1 MPDEVDD
8 DQAAALLLQGLTAM
22 ALVRDCARIEPG
34 ETIVVEAAAGG
45 TGSLSVQ
52 LAKAAGAKVIGLA
65 SSEEKRALVERL
77 GADATVDSRSEDLGA
92 AIREANDGERVDA
105 VLHMSGGE
113 AFDAELGVLAPL
125 GRMVVFGIAS
135 REQRDV
141 STAALLRGSKAVIG
155 FWLVHLLARRELV
168 APMIGELLGA
178 VAAGELEVT
187 VGERLSALR
196 GRARARRPDRPPHH
210 RQAPLWTRAES
221 EPRFKD
227 LGLAPEIQQAIDEL
241 GFDEP
246 TPIQEQA
253 IPELLGGHDVI
264 GQAQTGTGKTAAF
277 GLPLLQYLD
286 PDNDEVQAVV
296 LTPTREL
303 CIQVTQAL
311 RAYAEHLDVEIVAVF
326 GGAPIKSQQ
335 AQLRAGAH
343 VVVAT
348 VGRMMDLMSRRS
360 LVLTAARY
368 VVLDE
373 ADEMLDLGF
382 IEDVEKILR
391 MCPSG
396 RQTAL
401 FSATMPPP
409 VKRLAESYMYDPTTI
424 SITPKTL
431 TVDAIAQAFVEV
443 PAKEKA
449 ARLVELL
456 KTEEPE
462 QAIIFCRTKIGASK
476 LEKTLKDKGLD
487 VKALHGDLSQGVR
500 DGVMIAFKDHRV
512 RLLVATDI
520 AARGLDI
527 EHVTHVINYDVPA
540 SSEVYVHRIGRTGR
554 VGRTG
559 RAITLVTPAQ
569 RDEIDRIERDVK
581 TTIGEWESPEERLE
595 HAPRPRRR
603 ERRIPRSPAR
613 AEELRSLR
621 RPRGRGDDPR
631 PERGPRTRSRGDRR
645 CGSRQALRQPR
656 RAQRHHGGGPALGA
670 ARGRRPA
677 RGGDPRRPRPAP
689 LLLRRGRPRVKPSA
703 AVEFLDGTKLKG
715 KEIRLEIAKS

>member
-1 MPDEVDD
+1 M
-8 DQAAALLLQGLTAM
+8 TAF
-22 ALVRDCARIEPG
+22 R
-34 ETIVVEAAAGG
+34 
-45 TGSLSVQ
+45 
-52 LAKAAGAKVIGLA
+52 
-65 SSEEKRALVERL
+65 
-77 GADATVDSRSEDLGA
+77 
-92 AIREANDGERVDA
+92 
-105 VLHMSGGE
+105 
-113 AFDAELGVLAPL
+113 ELG
-125 GRMVVFGIAS
+125 
-135 REQRDV
+135 
-141 STAALLRGSKAVIG
+141 
-155 FWLVHLLARRELV
+155 
-168 APMIGELLGA
+168 
-178 VAAGELEVT
+178 
-187 VGERLSALR
+187 LS
-196 GRARARRPDRPPHH
+196 P
-210 RQAPLWTRAES
+210 Q
-221 EPRFKD
+221 
-227 LGLAPEIQQAIDEL
+227 IQQALDEL
-241 GFDEP
+241 GFEDP
-246 TPIQEQA
+246 TPIQDQA

-286 PDNDEVQAVV
+286 PENDEVQAVV

-311 RAYAEHLDVEIVAVF
+311 RSYAEHLDVEIVAVF

-335 AQLRAGAH
+335 AQLRSGAH

-368 VVLDE
+368 IVLDE

-431 TVDAIAQAFVEV
+431 TVDAIAQAYVEV

-456 KTEEPE
+456 RIEEPE
-462 QAIIFCRTKIGASK
+462 QAIIFCRTKIGASR

-487 VKALHGDLSQGVR
+487 VKALHGDMSQGSR

-527 EHVTHVINYDVPA
+527 EHVTHVINFDVPA

-559 RAITLVTPAQ
+559 RAITFVTPAQ
-569 RDEIDRIERDVK
+569 REEIGRIEHDVK
-581 TTIGEWESPEERLE
+581 TTIGEWETPEERIE

-603 ERRIPRSPAR
+603 ERPEVEKA
-613 AEELRSLR
+613 AQV
-621 RPRGRGDDPR
+621 
-631 PERGPRTRSRGDRR
+631 PERNASDSPDGKPSGAVKLFVNRGERSGITEEDLRW
-645 CGSRQALRQPR
+645 ALRE
-656 RAQRHHGGGPALGA
+656 GA
-670 ARGRRPA
+670 VLSEEAIHDVHVLHRFSFVHV
-677 RGGDPRRPRPAP
+677 DPDVAERT
-689 LLLRRGRPRVKPSA
+689 
-703 AVEFLDGTKLKG
+703 VEYLNGTKLKG
-715 KEIRLEIAKS
+715 REIRLEIAKN

>member
-1 MPDEVDD
+1 M
-8 DQAAALLLQGLTAM
+8 TAF
-22 ALVRDCARIEPG
+22 
-34 ETIVVEAAAGG
+34 
-45 TGSLSVQ
+45 
-52 LAKAAGAKVIGLA
+52 K
-65 SSEEKRALVERL
+65 
-77 GADATVDSRSEDLGA
+77 
-92 AIREANDGERVDA
+92 
-105 VLHMSGGE
+105 
-113 AFDAELGVLAPL
+113 ELG
-125 GRMVVFGIAS
+125 
-135 REQRDV
+135 
-141 STAALLRGSKAVIG
+141 
-155 FWLVHLLARRELV
+155 
-168 APMIGELLGA
+168 
-178 VAAGELEVT
+178 
-187 VGERLSALR
+187 LS
-196 GRARARRPDRPPHH
+196 P
-210 RQAPLWTRAES
+210 Q
-221 EPRFKD
+221 
-227 LGLAPEIQQAIDEL
+227 IQQALDEL
-241 GFDEP
+241 GFTDP
-246 TPIQEQA
+246 TPIQDQA

-311 RAYAEHLDVEIVAVF
+311 RSYAEHLDVEIVAVF

-335 AQLRAGAH
+335 AQLRSGAH

-368 VVLDE
+368 IVLDE

-431 TVDAIAQAFVEV
+431 TVDAIAQAYVEV

-456 KTEEPE
+456 RVEEPE
-462 QAIIFCRTKIGASK
+462 QAIIFCRTKIGASR
-476 LEKTLKDKGLD
+476 LEKTLKDKNLD
-487 VKALHGDLSQGVR
+487 VKALHGDMSQGSR

-559 RAITLVTPAQ
+559 RAITFVTPAQ
-569 RDEIDRIERDVK
+569 RDEIGRIEHDVK
-581 TTIGEWESPEERLE
+581 TTIGEWETPEERLE

-603 ERRIPRSPAR
+603 ERQERSEAVAAKPSVEEGDDDSR
-613 AEELRSLR
+613 AEEDGDAVKLFVNRGERSGISEEDLRWALQE
-621 RPRGRGDDPR
+621 GAVLDDEQIHDVSVLHRFSFVRVSPDVA
-631 PERGPRTRSRGDRR
+631 ERT
-645 CGSRQALRQPR
+645 
-656 RAQRHHGGGPALGA
+656 
-670 ARGRRPA
+670 
-677 RGGDPRRPRPAP
+677 
-689 LLLRRGRPRVKPSA
+689 
-703 AVEFLDGTKLKG
+703 VEYLDGTKVKG
-715 KEIRLEIAKS
+715 KEIRLEIARN

>member
-1 MPDEVDD
+1 
-8 DQAAALLLQGLTAM
+8 LTAF
-22 ALVRDCARIEPG
+22 
-34 ETIVVEAAAGG
+34 T
-45 TGSLSVQ
+45 
-52 LAKAAGAKVIGLA
+52 
-65 SSEEKRALVERL
+65 
-77 GADATVDSRSEDLGA
+77 
-92 AIREANDGERVDA
+92 
-105 VLHMSGGE
+105 
-113 AFDAELGVLAPL
+113 
-125 GRMVVFGIAS
+125 
-135 REQRDV
+135 
-141 STAALLRGSKAVIG
+141 
-155 FWLVHLLARRELV
+155 
-168 APMIGELLGA
+168 
-178 VAAGELEVT
+178 
-187 VGERLSALR
+187 
-196 GRARARRPDRPPHH
+196 
-210 RQAPLWTRAES
+210 
-221 EPRFKD
+221 D
-227 LGLAPEIQQAIDEL
+227 LGLSPKIQQALDEL
-241 GFDEP
+241 GFEKP
-246 TPIQEQA
+246 SPIQEQA
-253 IPELLGGHDVI
+253 IPELLAGHDVI

-286 PDNDEVQAVV
+286 PENDEVQAVV

-311 RAYAEHLDVEIVAVF
+311 RSYAEHLDVEIVAVF
-326 GGAPIKSQQ
+326 GGAPIRSQQ
-335 AQLRAGAH
+335 SQLRSGAH

-409 VKRLAESYMYDPTTI
+409 IKKLAEGYMYDPTTI
-424 SITPKTL
+424 RITPKTL

-443 PAKEKA
+443 PAKDKA

-462 QAIIFCRTKIGASK
+462 QAIIFTRTKIGASK
-476 LEKTLKDKGLD
+476 LERTLKDKGLD

-512 RLLVATDI
+512 KLLVATDI

-527 EHVTHVINYDVPA
+527 EHVTHVINFDVPN
-540 SSEVYVHRIGRTGR
+540 SSEIYVHRIGRTGR

-559 RAITLVTPAQ
+559 RAITFVTPAE
-569 RDEIDRIERDVK
+569 RDEIGRIERDVK
-581 TTIGEWESPEERLE
+581 TSIGEWESPEERLE

-603 ERRIPRSPAR
+603 ERSSERRERPQRQPAGEPAASDNGAGGEDRDSGEGDGRETTKLFINRGERSGIG
-613 AEELRSLR
+613 EEDLRW
-621 RPRGRGDDPR
+621 
-631 PERGPRTRSRGDRR
+631 
-645 CGSRQALRQPR
+645 ALRE
-656 RAQRHHGGGPALGA
+656 GA
-670 ARGRRPA
+670 VLPEEAIHDVRVLHRFSFVEV
-677 RGGDPRRPRPAP
+677 DPDQAERT
-689 LLLRRGRPRVKPSA
+689 
-703 AVEFLDGTKLKG
+703 VEFLDGTKLKG

>member
-1 MPDEVDD
+1 V
-8 DQAAALLLQGLTAM
+8 TA
-22 ALVRDCARIEPG
+22 
-34 ETIVVEAAAGG
+34 
-45 TGSLSVQ
+45 
-52 LAKAAGAKVIGLA
+52 
-65 SSEEKRALVERL
+65 
-77 GADATVDSRSEDLGA
+77 
-92 AIREANDGERVDA
+92 
-105 VLHMSGGE
+105 
-113 AFDAELGVLAPL
+113 
-125 GRMVVFGIAS
+125 
-135 REQRDV
+135 
-141 STAALLRGSKAVIG
+141 
-155 FWLVHLLARRELV
+155 
-168 APMIGELLGA
+168 
-178 VAAGELEVT
+178 
-187 VGERLSALR
+187 
-196 GRARARRPDRPPHH
+196 
-210 RQAPLWTRAES
+210 
-221 EPRFKD
+221 FKE
-227 LGLAPEIQQAIDEL
+227 LGLAPEIQQALDEL
-241 GFDEP
+241 GYTEP
-246 TPIQEQA
+246 SPIQEKA
-253 IPELLGGHDVI
+253 IPELLAGHDVI

-277 GLPLLQYLD
+277 GLPLLQYID
-286 PDNDEVQAVV
+286 PSDDEVQAVV

-368 VVLDE
+368 IVLDE

-409 VKRLAESYMYDPTTI
+409 VKRLAESYMYDPQTI
-424 SITPKTL
+424 KITPKKL

-443 PAKEKA
+443 AANEKG

-487 VKALHGDLSQGVR
+487 VKALHGDMSQGSR

-559 RAITLVTPAQ
+559 RAITFVTPAQ
-569 RDEIDRIERDVK
+569 RDEIGRIERDVK
-581 TTIGEWESPEERLE
+581 TTIGEWESPEERME

-603 ERRIPRSPAR
+603 ERAKVREEAGETKAADGER
-613 AEELRSLR
+613 AEAPAAEKPANGKPVKLFVNRGERSGIEEEDLRW
-621 RPRGRGDDPR
+621 
-631 PERGPRTRSRGDRR
+631 
-645 CGSRQALRQPR
+645 ALRE
-656 RAQRHHGGGPALGA
+656 GA
-670 ARGRRPA
+670 VLPEEAIH
-677 RGGDPRRPRPAP
+677 DV
-689 LLLRRGRPRVKPSA
+689 RVLHRFSFVEVDSDQA
-703 AVEFLDGTKLKG
+703 DRTVEFLDGTKLKG